1 MTDLGN
7 SGIIFVFPLVRLC
20 PPAEFANK
28 AEGTTWTE
36 QQSRRRGKDLPAT
49 AVLASAGTLLL
60 AAVVYSFMIY
70 SDEAINMYLGPRTVH
85 EVRCDISK
93 SSDVFVSIVIELK
106 ICHIYE
112 TVLCTIKVVTH
123 NLSGTLNFIA

>member
-1 MTDLGN
+1 MSPSSDPSRGTLAHLGN

-28 AEGTTWTE
+28 AEGTTSTE

-70 SDEAINMYLGPRTVH
+70 SDEAINMYLGPWTVH
-85 EVRCDISK
+85 EARRDISK
-93 SSDVFVSIVIELK
+93 SSDVFVSIVTELK

-112 TVLCTIKVVTH
+112 TVLYQEHQI
-123 NLSGTLNFIA
+123 L

>member
-1 MTDLGN
+1 
-7 SGIIFVFPLVRLC
+7 VFPLVRLC

-28 AEGTTWTE
+28 AEGTTSTE

-70 SDEAINMYLGPRTVH
+70 SDEAIN
-85 EVRCDISK
+85 ISK
-93 SSDVFVSIVIELK
+93 SSDVFVSIVTELK
-106 ICHIYE
+106 TCHIYE

-123 NLSGTLNFIA
+123 NLSVTSNFIA